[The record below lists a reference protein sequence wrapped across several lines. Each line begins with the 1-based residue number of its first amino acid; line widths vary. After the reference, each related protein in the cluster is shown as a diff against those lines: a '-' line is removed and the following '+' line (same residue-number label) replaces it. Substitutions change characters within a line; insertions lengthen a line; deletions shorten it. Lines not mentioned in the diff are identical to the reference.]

1 MINNEMNF
9 LISSTHTVKDFFLSI
24 NELESLNNELHEQIL
39 QAIETFDMLY
49 ELSNEDLQNTM
60 IVNKL
65 VIEKKNILDMVN
77 NYLLSSLNE
86 ITTKKILDIKKYMRV
101 LLDEKINDIKKKRSR
116 FKNISPVVEE
126 IELNDK

>member
-1 MINNEMNF
+1 
-9 LISSTHTVKDFFLSI
+9 
-24 NELESLNNELHEQIL
+24 
-39 QAIETFDMLY
+39 
-49 ELSNEDLQNTM
+49 
-60 IVNKL
+60 
-65 VIEKKNILDMVN
+65 MVN